1 MPYGIAQCYLPPGR
15 GDVPAVC
22 VREPSDMCAV
32 GCRLM
37 FYVDQGDQSSSSQFH
52 GPGIAA
58 AFMDGS
64 VQRFIDR
71 GGGLLAPQRLTVD
84 RVGRRV
90 YFTDPQ
96 LNAVFQLDYDG
107 RRRFTLH
114 RVIIIIIINRFV

>member
-1 MPYGIAQCYLPPGR
+1 
-15 GDVPAVC
+15 
-22 VREPSDMCAV
+22 
-32 GCRLM
+32 M

-114 RVIIIIIINRFV
+114 RVIITHTHTHTHTRLTALCPGLPR